1 MNILI
6 IDDHPLARHGLASL
20 LAGSRSDLVATCAH
34 SHTHAHTQLAGDTPP
49 DWLVLGLHA
58 PCDLQCE
65 FYRSLCGSSW
75 MSRTVLWTA
84 EATHPL
90 LQPALDAG
98 ARGVIPKTAS
108 LMDTLAGLTAV
119 FQGEVH
125 VPARLI
131 PPLRPTAAGTGPRTL
146 SPRLRDVLSCLLRGT
161 PNKVIARELG
171 ISDYTV
177 KEYVS
182 AVLAHHGVANR
193 LELVLKIQTTASAS
207 QPTWAGLP
215 DTPASP
221 WTM

>member
-6 IDDHPLARHGLASL
+6 IDDHPLARHGLAAL
-20 LAGSRSDLVATCAH
+20 LTGSRSDLTATCAH
-34 SHTHAHTQLAGDTPP
+34 SHTHARAQLASATAP
-49 DWLVLGLHA
+49 DWLVLGLQT

-65 FYRSLCGSSW
+65 FFRFLCGSSW
-75 MSRTVLWTA
+75 ISRTVLWTA
-84 EATHPL
+84 EPVFPL
-90 LQPALDAG
+90 LQRALNDG

-108 LMDTLAGLTAV
+108 LVDTLTGLAAA
-119 FQGEVH
+119 FQGDVH
-125 VPARLI
+125 VPACWV
-131 PPLRPTAAGTGPRTL
+131 PPMRPASTGAGARTL
-146 SPRLRDVLSCLLRGT
+146 SPRLRDVLSCLLRGA

-182 AVLAHHGVANR
+182 TVLAHHGVASR

-207 QPTWAGLP
+207 QPAWSVLP